1 MDIHVHVPD
10 VQHKPIETDAN
21 SLKMPNKYVS
31 FLDISDY
38 T

>member
-10 VQHKPIETDAN
+10 VQHKPIKTDSN